1 MALRIGLAQVNPTV
15 GDFAGNLELIEQALE
30 RLRSDRPDMVV
41 FPELCLTGYPPRDLL
56 EREWFV
62 RQAEEAAGRLREL
75 SARYPGTGI
84 LCGTIARTGRSSGR
98 PLHNCAV
105 LVESGGELF
114 RQAKTLLPTYD
125 VFDEARYFEP
135 AAALRVFDYRGERLG
150 ITICEDAWNLPG
162 FDAGRRYERD
172 PVAEL
177 AGQGATVFLNIA
189 ASPFAQGKEATR
201 FGLLAGHARRH
212 GRPMAFVNQ
221 VGGNDELV
229 FDGRSLAV
237 DGQGRLT
244 ALLAMFEEQVAV
256 VDTAASGAVAGYQPM
271 ERVESVYRALVLGVR
286 DYVRKCGFEKVVLG
300 LSGGIDSAVTCCI
313 AAAAVGP
320 ENVMGVTM
328 PSEFSSEGSVT
339 DSRELAANLG
349 VEFRVIPIHR
359 AHQSYLEML
368 ADTFAG
374 LKPDTTEENI
384 QARVRGNV
392 LMAISNKFG
401 CLVLNT
407 GNKSEL
413 AVGYCTLYGDM
424 SGGLSVLADVP
435 KTLVYELAMFVNGE
449 RAVIPEMTMTKP
461 PSAELRPN
469 QTDQDTLPPYPVL
482 DRIIERYVDEGASP
496 EEIAAEGIER
506 RIVDW
511 VVRAVDRN
519 EYKRRQ
525 AAPGI
530 KVSGKAFGIG
540 RRFPVAARYRH

>member
-1 MALRIGLAQVNPTV
+1 MRVGLAQLNPVV
-15 GDFAGNLELIEQALE
+15 GDFAGNLRLIEQALE
-30 RLRSDRPDMVV
+30 RMAPDRPDMAV

-62 RQAEEAAGRLREL
+62 RQADAAAGRLLEL
-75 SARYPGTGI
+75 SARLPGTGI
-84 LCGTIARTGRSSGR
+84 LCGTIARTGRSAGR
-98 PLHNCAV
+98 ALHNCAV
-105 LVESGGELF
+105 LVENGRELF

-125 VFDEARYFEP
+125 VFDEARYFGP
-135 AAALRVFDYRGERLG
+135 AAAVRTFDYRGERLG
-150 ITICEDAWNLPG
+150 ITICEDAWSLPG
-162 FDAGRRYERD
+162 FASGQRYDRD

-177 AGQGATVFLNIA
+177 AAQGATLLLNLA
-189 ASPFAQGKEATR
+189 ASPFAQGKEAVR
-201 FGLLAGHARRH
+201 FRLFEGHARRH
-212 GRPMAFVNQ
+212 GIPAVFVNQ

-229 FDGRSLAV
+229 FDGRSLAL
-237 DGQGRLT
+237 DGQGRLL
-244 ALLAMFEEQVAV
+244 AALAMFDEQLAV
-256 VDTAASGAVAGYQPM
+256 VDTAAAGAASGYQPPA
-271 ERVESVYRALVLGVR
+271 RVESVFRALVLGVR

-300 LSGGIDSAVTCCI
+300 LSGGIDSAVTCCV

-328 PSEFSSEGSVT
+328 PSEFSSEGSVA

-349 VEFRVIPIHR
+349 IEFRVIPIHR
-359 AHQSYLEML
+359 THQSYRELL

-374 LKPDTTEENI
+374 RQPDTTEENI

-401 CLVLNT
+401 HLVLNT

-435 KTLVYELAMFVNGE
+435 KMLVYELAQFVNRE
-449 RAVIPEMTMTKP
+449 RMVIPRATITKP
-461 PSAELRPN
+461 PSAELRPG

-482 DRIIERYVDEGASP
+482 DQIVERYVDEGASP
-496 EEIAAEGIER
+496 DEIAAEGIER
-506 RIVDW
+506 GV
-511 VVRAVDRN
+511 VDRVVSAIDRS

-540 RRFPVAARYRH
+540 RRFPIAAKYQH